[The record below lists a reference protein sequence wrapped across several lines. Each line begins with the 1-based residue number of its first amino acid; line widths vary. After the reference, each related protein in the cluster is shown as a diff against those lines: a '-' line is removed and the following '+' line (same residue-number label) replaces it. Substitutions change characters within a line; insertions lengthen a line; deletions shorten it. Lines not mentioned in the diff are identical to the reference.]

1 MGFGNLKGDG
11 LNVLNDYLV
20 DKSYIEGW
28 TLSQGDVVVF
38 KALSGPPKADLVHA
52 LRWYRQID
60 SYSKD
65 EQSSWPGVA
74 KPLDQYGPSGTPA
87 NDKGGDDDDDDDF
100 DLFGS
105 DDEAD
110 VRV

>member
-1 MGFGNLKGDG
+1 MGSLGCVYTVLH
-11 LNVLNDYLV
+11 NVPCATPLPRTPLL
-20 DKSYIEGW
+20 SCT
-28 TLSQGDVVVF
+28 TL
-38 KALSGPPKADLVHA
+38 LPCTTPL
-52 LRWYRQID
+52 Y
-60 SYSKD
+60 
-65 EQSSWPGVA
+65 SWPGVA